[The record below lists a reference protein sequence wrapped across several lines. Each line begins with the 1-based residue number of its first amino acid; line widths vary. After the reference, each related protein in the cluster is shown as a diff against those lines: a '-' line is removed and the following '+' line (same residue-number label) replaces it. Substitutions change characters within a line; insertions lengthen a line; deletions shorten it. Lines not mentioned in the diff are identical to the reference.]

1 MTFGLSVKNRIRFVN
16 RTITKPT
23 NDLLLAWI
31 RNNNIVISWILNS
44 ISKHISASIMFSNSA
59 RTIWID
65 LKERF
70 QKKNVPRIFQLKRSL
85 ATLEQNQDTIG
96 VYYTKFNTLI
106 DELNTYRP
114 GCTCGACSCD
124 IVREMTDFLQM

>member
-1 MTFGLSVKNRIRFVN
+1 MTIGLSVKNKIGFVDE
-16 RTITKPT
+16 TITKRT
-23 NDLLLAWI
+23 GDLLPAWI
-31 RNNNIVISWILNS
+31 RNNIVISWILNS
-44 ISKHISASIMFSNSA
+44 VSKPVSASILFSGSTRA
-59 RTIWID
+59 IWID